1 MPPTVFFDYCT
12 TAVTHVVRA
21 RRTSDIIRHPQ
32 SVFEHDETLH
42 SIEQFCTAC
51 LQHNSWFREFPIS
64 SIHICT
70 AVNWRWPDRAVFVIA
85 CCQCPCMCSCF
96 RRIDTYLPY
105 SSVFISWSDLNTS
118 LIVLHYELDGR
129 HLLYSTCV
137 IWWSRSIWLVDLDLV
152 DLARLSCLGLGL
164 GRLCFDIWETK
175 HTNIIH

>member
-70 AVNWRWPDRAVFVIA
+70 AVNWRWPDCAVFVIA

-152 DLARLSCLGLGL
+152 DLARLSCLGLG
-164 GRLCFDIWETK
+164 RLCFDIWETK